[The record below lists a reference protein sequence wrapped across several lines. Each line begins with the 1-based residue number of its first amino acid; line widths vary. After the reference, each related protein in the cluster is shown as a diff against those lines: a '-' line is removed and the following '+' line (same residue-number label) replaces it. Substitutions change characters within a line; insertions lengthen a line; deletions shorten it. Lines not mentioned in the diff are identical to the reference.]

1 MKTNKRTFENPIF
14 RNKKIAAILL
24 TAVMVLSVLVILA
37 VGTQPS
43 YAASG
48 SVTYDPSVFTNGQST
63 LVVANGG
70 SFIAGST
77 VYFYVSSTDTFGS

>member
-1 MKTNKRTFENPIF
+1 MKTNKENSKTKTF
-14 RNKKIAAILL
+14 RNKKIATIFL
-24 TAVMVLSVLVILA
+24 TAVMILSVLMILT

-70 SFIAGST
+70 SFTAGST
-77 VYFYVSSTDTFGS
+77 VYFLIVLLVSLN